1 MKAVK
6 NNVYSIN
13 SSSLLK
19 RKSKEKYFWQMMIPV
34 MLKYLSMLLFFLNE
48 KLQQLE
54 ISASLSDLIFLDEN
68 KRNSTVYK

>member
-19 RKSKEKYFWQMMIPV
+19 RKSKEKYFWQVMIPV

>member
-1 MKAVK
+1 
-6 NNVYSIN
+6 
-13 SSSLLK
+13 
-19 RKSKEKYFWQMMIPV
+19 MMIPV